1 MTNGD
6 RPVPPDQ
13 GGRFRSGRKRDLLVS
28 VRDRRFEQLVRAHQ
42 HAVRAY
48 ARSMASTPANADD
61 AVQETFLRAW
71 RYLDSFRGD
80 GSFEGWLIR
89 ICRRCVFDVEARER
103 RSADVSAAAAAEA
116 AAHEAEAPDEQSET
130 LALVAGLPVDQREV
144 VVLCGVLGY
153 DYESAAAVLDIPIG
167 TVRSRLHRGRA
178 ALAQALGPE
187 ARRATA

>member
-1 MTNGD
+1 MGAS
-6 RPVPPDQ
+6 PVPSDQ
-13 GGRFRSGRKRDLLVS
+13 GRRFHCRARRGLLEA

-89 ICRRCVFDVEARER
+89 ICRRCVIDVETRER
-103 RSADVSAAAAAEA
+103 RSADASAAAAAEA
-116 AAHEAEAPDEQSET
+116 ASHEAEGPDERGET
-130 LALVAGLPVDQREV
+130 MALVAGLPPDQREV

-178 ALAQALGPE
+178 ALAQALEPE

>member
-1 MTNGD
+1 MNGD
-6 RPVPPDQ
+6 RLVSPDQ
-13 GGRFRSGRKRDLLVS
+13 GGRFRSGPGRGLLVA
-28 VRDRRFEQLVRAHQ
+28 VPERRFEQLVRTHQ

-71 RYLDSFRGD
+71 RYLDSFRGE

-103 RSADVSAAAAAEA
+103 RSADASAAAAEA
-116 AAHEAEAPDEQSET
+116 AWHQAEGPDERGET
-130 LALVAGLPVDQREV
+130 MALVAGLPPDQREV

-178 ALAQALGPE
+178 ALAQALEPE
-187 ARRATA
+187 DRRATA